1 MDHAG
6 QRLEDIQETA
16 DANTELLASKFYQWR
31 MLNQAAW
38 GRSPQGKYQLSI
50 YIFLF

>member
-16 DANTELLASKFYQWR
+16 DANTEQQISLVEDVESSSLGEKPPR
-31 MLNQAAW
+31 
-38 GRSPQGKYQLSI
+38 
-50 YIFLF
+50 